1 MGGVRKHGSAVVET
15 EYPSR
20 EWMRLPDDAQLEDFL
35 DNRGEDFCGVAYL
48 LAYGD
53 RRCPRDNRCPLE
65 VQMMIGKHSVPLG
78 SITRVACYR
87 DHIAMTLPCSSAAVR
102 KGLPCLNNSLH
113 NARFVLS

>member
-48 LAYGD
+48 LAYED
-53 RRCPRDNRCPLE
+53 RRCPRNDECPPE
-65 VQMMIGKHSVPLG
+65 AEMMIGKHPMLFE
-78 SITRVACYR
+78 SITRVVCCR
-87 DHIAMTLPCSSAAVR
+87 DHIATTLPFSSAAIC
-102 KGLPCLNNSLH
+102 KGLPYLNKSLH
-113 NARFVLS
+113 NARLVLS